1 MKDDSDTEGFHP
13 RHIVDLLGKNDL
25 FEIYDYFILVR
36 FIAFER
42 KKLEEYFK
50 SNKLNKI
57 NQTEFEQRT
66 STLT

>member
-1 MKDDSDTEGFHP
+1 MKDESDTEGFHP
-13 RHIVDLLGKNDL
+13 QHIVSLLGKDDL

-42 KKLEEYFK
+42 KKLEDYFK
-50 SNKLNKI
+50 INKLNQL

-66 STLT
+66 SIIS